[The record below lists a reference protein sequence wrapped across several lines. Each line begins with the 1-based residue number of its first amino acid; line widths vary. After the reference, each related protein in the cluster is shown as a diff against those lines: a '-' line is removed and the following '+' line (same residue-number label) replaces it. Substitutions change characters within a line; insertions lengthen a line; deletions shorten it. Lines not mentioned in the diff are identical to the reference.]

1 MYSKVKDI
9 PEELLTLPLEKF
21 NREYKKWGKIPRPT
35 LMKKR
40 RKLQRKLKIDKQE
53 LEKALKCIDNLQIQ
67 ANILYEEKME
77 ALNNY
82 NELKDVLEGLYK
94 NGIHIYYYPD
104 KGYITKKESRNIFKY
119 FDLFNIF

>member
-1 MYSKVKDI
+1 MYRKVKDI

-40 RKLQRKLKIDKQE
+40 RKLIMDKKK
-53 LEKALKCIDNLQIQ
+53 LEKALKCIVNLQTQ

-82 NELKDVLEGLYK
+82 KELKDVLEGLYK

-104 KGYITKKESRNIFKY
+104 KGYITKKESQNIFKY